1 MAPKPGSK
9 ILVLDPITYWAYP
22 GAGIPP
28 LATPYGGDWGPEW
41 FLVDDTAQ
49 GIQATFRNPKEAIT
63 SDERGRV
70 GQVAGGDDGIALA
83 FQDRTPELKLIE
95 LISSLTKVIIPAQA
109 ANTTAGTPAIPGG
122 QSLYLDKRNDVGFM
136 FGFEGFAEAGTLIER
151 DCVFRGIAYNV
162 ENTENAVHTFRA
174 TGGDAVFSPEVALEC
189 LPGDLSETQL
199 TGTNIPMSAIDRNR
213 RFNYFLPDAA

>member
-1 MAPKPGSK
+1 M
-9 ILVLDPITYWAYP
+9 LDPITYWAYP

-41 FLVDDTAQ
+41 NLVDDTAQ

-70 GQVAGGDDGIALA
+70 GQVAGGDDGIAIA

-95 LISSLTKVIIPAQA
+95 LISSLTSVVMPPTAADEANNIAAQ
-109 ANTTAGTPAIPGG
+109 PGG
-122 QSLYLDKRNDVGFM
+122 RSMYLDKRNRVNFM
-136 FGFEGFAEAGTLIER
+136 FGFEGFAEAGTLLER
-151 DCVFRGIAYNV
+151 DCIFRGIGFNV

-189 LPGDLSETQL
+189 LPGSVAETQL
-199 TGTNIPMSAIDRNR
+199 TGTGIPMAALDRNK
-213 RFNYFLPDAA
+213 RFNYFIPDAPAA